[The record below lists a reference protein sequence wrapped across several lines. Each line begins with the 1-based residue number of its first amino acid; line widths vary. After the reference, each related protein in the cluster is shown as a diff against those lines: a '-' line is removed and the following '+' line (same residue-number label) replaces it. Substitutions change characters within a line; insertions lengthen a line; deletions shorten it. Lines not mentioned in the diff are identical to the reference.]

1 MVRVYNK
8 LKEYWNIQ
16 KPVYLKRQANFDGV
30 SITPEHNTKQVLKAQ
45 EVIEDVVV
53 ITPVHSKGSITRTF
67 GDVLCDEV
75 I

>member
-1 MVRVYNK
+1 MVRVYSR
-8 LKEYWNIQ
+8 LKSYWNIQ

-30 SITPEHNTKQVLKAQ
+30 SITPEHQTKQVLKQ
-45 EVIEDVVV
+45 TEFDDEIVV
-53 ITPVHSKGSITRTF
+53 ITPVHKGSIQRTF